1 VDIPI
6 GAAAIIAGLAL
17 WFFLV
22 TVRGSGRQLPVWSSG
37 TYPWSKWVTGVWVA
51 LGAVGGLALTNGLW
65 ACAGV
70 AAVYLLVS
78 LGVVAFYNSGL
89 GPAER

>member
-17 WFFLV
+17 WIFLV
-22 TVRGSGRQLPVWSSG
+22 TVRGSGRRLPMWSSG
-37 TYPWSKWVTGVWVA
+37 TYPWSPWVTGAWVA
-51 LGAVGGLALTNGLW
+51 LGAVGGLALTNGLG
-65 ACAGV
+65 AYAGV

-78 LGVVAFYNSGL
+78 LGVVAFHNSRL

>member
-1 VDIPI
+1 MDIPI

-22 TVRGSGRQLPVWSSG
+22 TVRGAGRRLPMWSSAS
-37 TYPWSKWVTGVWVA
+37 YPWSTWVTGAWVA

-65 ACAGV
+65 AYVGV

-78 LGVVAFYNSGL
+78 LGLVALHNSRL